1 MHFSEQKAFLFSI
14 ESFVRLSTYSLTL
27 RLTYKGFPKIV
38 QPSKTLIFGQIFSLS
53 TLTKTLI
60 GFCFSPETLM
70 SQYHQHNPINTYCSQ
85 SMQCVGL
92 SFHKLKIPL
101 VLCAWKS
108 PIIRFAI
115 FWRFL
120 LQNSGFKKNPY
131 WKYL

>member
-1 MHFSEQKAFLFSI
+1 MKFEIIWFS
-14 ESFVRLSTYSLTL
+14 TL

-70 SQYHQHNPINTYCSQ
+70 SQYHQHNPINTYCQ

-101 VLCAWKS
+101 ETSQYIKDLSNRWVTFDGPTVICCADT
-108 PIIRFAI
+108 F
-115 FWRFL
+115 
-120 LQNSGFKKNPY
+120 
-131 WKYL
+131 